1 MNNMT
6 LSDIAAVM
14 PKNGDRDGFLE
25 GNGIIILILFFLIFG
40 FGGGGLGFGGNGGTQ
55 AEVQR
60 GFDTQ
65 AIVSKLDGITNGLCD
80 SAYENARLIK
90 QNEINSMQ
98 GFNQTQAVVTQGFS
112 SMDKALC
119 QGFGSVQSSIKDLG
133 NQMQQCC
140 CDMKQMM
147 MQDKYDALKAQYD
160 QALAAITNATQTQNI
175 LNSLGRYVTNP
186 PCPPQ
191 QTGYGYYGYPGVTV
205 Q

>member
-1 MNNMT
+1 MDNMT

-14 PKNGDRDGFLE
+14 PKSTNGDGFLE

-40 FGGGGLGFGGNGGTQ
+40 FGGGAGFGGNGTQ

-65 AIVSKLDGITNGLCD
+65 AITSKLDGITNGLCD
-80 SAYENARLIK
+80 SAYENARLIN
-90 QNEINSMQ
+90 QNMVNTMQ
-98 GFNQTQAVVTQGFS
+98 GFNQTQMGMMQGFNGV
-112 SMDKALC
+112 DKSLC
-119 QGFGSVQSSIKDLG
+119 QGFGSVNESI
-133 NQMQQCC
+133 NQLSHQMEQCC
-140 CDMKQMM
+140 CNLKTQM
-147 MQDKYDALKAQYD
+147 MQDKYDDLSRQYD

-186 PCPPQ
+186 PCYQ
-191 QTGYGYYGYPGVTV
+191 AYGGYYGLPGATL

>member
-1 MNNMT
+1 MDNMT

-14 PKNGDRDGFLE
+14 PKSNSGDVFLE

-40 FGGGGLGFGGNGGTQ
+40 FGGGGFGANGNASTQ

-65 AIVSKLDGITNGLCD
+65 AIVGKLDGITNGLSD
-80 SAYENARLIK
+80 TAYENARLIE
-90 QNEINSMQ
+90 QNTISNMQ
-98 GFNQTQAVVTQGFS
+98 GFNQTQMGMMQGFNGV
-112 SMDKALC
+112 DKSLC
-119 QGFGSVQSSIKDLG
+119 PGFCSVNENI
-133 NQMQQCC
+133 NQLSHQMEQCC
-140 CDMKQMM
+140 CNLKTQM
-147 MQDKYDALKAQYD
+147 MQDKYDALSRQYD

-186 PCPPQ
+186 PCYQ
-191 QTGYGYYGYPGVTV
+191 AYGYGYYAPGATL